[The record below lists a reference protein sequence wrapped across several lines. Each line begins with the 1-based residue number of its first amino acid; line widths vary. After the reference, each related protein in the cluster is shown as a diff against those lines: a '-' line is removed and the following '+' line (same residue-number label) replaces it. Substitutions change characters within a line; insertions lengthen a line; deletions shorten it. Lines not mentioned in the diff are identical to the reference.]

1 MYNDYV
7 ILNSTFSIPMSQFQI
22 FTDEE
27 IELVREGGKILRDCL
42 DFMGQEVGIGV
53 TTKDLDRK
61 AEEFIRSHNG
71 AEPGFKGYH
80 GFPATLC
87 TSVNEECVHGIP
99 GDRVLQ
105 DGDIISVD
113 CGVRMHGFY
122 TDACRTFPIGNIS
135 DEAQKLMAATQG
147 ALNAAEKILKA
158 GVHVGDV
165 SSAVQQYAESQ
176 GFTVV
181 RSLTGHGLGK
191 DLHQFPDIPNFGEAG
206 TGAVFP
212 VKTLVAI
219 EPIIATGEYQVIQ
232 SKDGWTLSMKDKGLS
247 AHFEHTFVV
256 WEDKC
261 EIIA

>member
-1 MYNDYV
+1 
-7 ILNSTFSIPMSQFQI
+7 MSQFQI

-27 IELVREGGKILRDCL
+27 IELVREGGKILRGCL
-42 DFMGQEVGIGV
+42 DMIGEEVDIGI
-53 TTKDLDRK
+53 TTGDLDSK

-71 AEPGFKGYH
+71 AEPGFKGYN

-99 GDRVLQ
+99 SDRVLQ
-105 DGDIISVD
+105 DGEIIAID

-122 TDACRTFPIGNIS
+122 TDACMTFPIGKIS
-135 DEAQKLMAATQG
+135 DEARNLLAATQG
-147 ALNAAEKILKA
+147 ALKEAEKILKA
-158 GVHVGDV
+158 GAHVGDI
-165 SSAVQQYAESQ
+165 SSTVQQYVESH

-191 DLHQFPDIPNFGEAG
+191 DLHQFPDVPNFGEAG
-206 TGAVFP
+206 TGPVFP
-212 VKTLVAI
+212 ARTLVAI
-219 EPIIATGEYQVIQ
+219 EPIIATGEYQVMQ
-232 SKDGWTLSMKDKGLS
+232 SPDGWTLSMKDNGLS

-256 WEDKC
+256 LEDKC